1 LETTNNPWCAAGR
14 KQPVR
19 ELAVKGG
26 RNCQLWF
33 QSEAQLWPKLICEA
47 MLQTSIVVMPDLHAQ
62 NFLPP
67 EGASCPALLIDS
79 RWPY

>member
-1 LETTNNPWCAAGR
+1 
-14 KQPVR
+14 
-19 ELAVKGG
+19 
-26 RNCQLWF
+26 
-33 QSEAQLWPKLICEA
+33 